1 MDKNTQPLT
10 LKESDA
16 LHEVRRAVRLFG
28 RFPSVREIMIAM
40 GYRSPRSAAVLLE
53 RLETKQYLRRD
64 SFQRLQLA
72 PEPENMTLSADT
84 INVPLIGSA
93 RCGTPDWA
101 EQNIEDYVK
110 VSTRLAPRD
119 RQHFFLRA
127 VGDSMNEAG
136 IEPGDLVLVRVQNT
150 ASDGE
155 RVVALI
161 DDEATIKEF
170 HRRGEVVVLQPR
182 SNNAAHQPIIVTDS
196 LQIQGVVVTAIP
208 TL

>member
-1 MDKNTQPLT
+1 MNKNTPLT
-10 LKESDA
+10 PKENDA
-16 LHEVRRAVRLFG
+16 LYEVRQATRLLG
-28 RFPSVREIMIAM
+28 RFPSVRELMISM
-40 GYRSPRSAAVLLE
+40 GYKSPRSAAVLLE
-53 RLETKQYLRRD
+53 RLEKKGFLERDDFRRLRMP
-64 SFQRLQLA
+64 
-72 PEPENMTLSADT
+72 PEPEETSFSTDT
-84 INVPLIGSA
+84 INVPVVGSA
-93 RCGTPDWA
+93 RCGNPDWA

-127 VGDSMNEAG
+127 KGDSMNEAG
-136 IEPGDLVLVRVQNT
+136 IEEGDLVLVRVQNI
-150 ASDGE
+150 ANNGD

-170 HRRGEVVVLQPR
+170 HRRNDIVVLQPR
-182 SNNAAHQPIIVTDS
+182 SNNPSHQPIIVSES

>member
-1 MDKNTQPLT
+1 MDKKTPLT
-10 LKESDA
+10 PKENDA
-16 LHEVRRAVRLFG
+16 LYEIRHAIRLLG
-28 RFPSVREIMIAM
+28 RFPSVRELMISM
-40 GYRSPRSAAVLLE
+40 GYKSPRSAAVLLE
-53 RLETKQYLRRD
+53 RLEEKNFLERD
-64 SFQRLQLA
+64 ALNRLSIPA
-72 PEPENMTLSADT
+72 EPEESSFSADT
-84 INVPLIGSA
+84 INIPVVGSA

-101 EQNIEDYVK
+101 EQNIEEYVK

-127 VGDSMNEAG
+127 KGDSMNEAG
-136 IEPGDLVLVRVQNT
+136 IEENDLVLVRVQNT
-150 ASDGE
+150 ATDGE

-170 HRRGEVVVLQPR
+170 HRRNDIVVLKPR
-182 SNNAAHQPIIVTDS
+182 SNNPVHQPIIVSDS

>member
-1 MDKNTQPLT
+1 MDKKIPLT
-10 LKESDA
+10 PKENDA
-16 LHEVRRAVRLFG
+16 LYEIRHAIRLLG
-28 RFPSVREIMIAM
+28 RFPSVRELMISM
-40 GYRSPRSAAVLLE
+40 GYKSPRSAAVLLE
-53 RLETKQYLRRD
+53 RLEEKNFLERD
-64 SFQRLQLA
+64 ALNRLSIPA
-72 PEPENMTLSADT
+72 EPEESSFSADT
-84 INVPLIGSA
+84 INIPVVGSA

-101 EQNIEDYVK
+101 EQNIEEYVK

-127 VGDSMNEAG
+127 KGDSMNEAG
-136 IEPGDLVLVRVQNT
+136 IEENDLVLVRVQNT
-150 ASDGE
+150 ATDGE

-170 HRRGEVVVLQPR
+170 HRRNDIVVLKPR
-182 SNNAAHQPIIVTDS
+182 SNNPVHQPIIVSDS

>member
-1 MDKNTQPLT
+1 MNKNTSLT
-10 LKESDA
+10 PKENDA
-16 LHEVRRAVRLFG
+16 LYEIRHATRLLG
-28 RFPSVREIMIAM
+28 RFPSVRELMISM
-40 GYRSPRSAAVLLE
+40 GYKSPRSAAVLLE
-53 RLETKQYLRRD
+53 RLETKGFLERDEFQHLRTTI
-64 SFQRLQLA
+64 
-72 PEPENMTLSADT
+72 EPEKQSFSADT
-84 INVPLIGSA
+84 VNIPIVGTA

-127 VGDSMNEAG
+127 RGDSMNEAG
-136 IEPGDLVLVRVQNT
+136 IEENDLVLVRVQNT
-150 ASDGE
+150 AADGE

-170 HRRGEVVVLQPR
+170 HRRKEIIVLKPR
-182 SNNAAHQPIIVTDS
+182 SNNPIHQPIIVS
-196 LQIQGVVVTAIP
+196 EALQIQGVVVTAIP